1 MTDFSDMTTEDLRA
15 ASEAMLA
22 EVARREAEAEAR
34 AAVVAAVQGYAALT
48 GKTVLAAWRALVPEG
63 VQVPDEPEPEPIP
76 DAPEYKQPTGA
87 HDAYQAGD
95 RVTFQGR
102 VYEAVINAVVW
113 SPLAYPQ
120 AWKEVR

>member
-1 MTDFSDMTTEDLRA
+1 MTDFGDMTTEDLRA

-22 EVARREAEAEAR
+22 EVARREAEAEAH
-34 AAVVAAVQGYAALT
+34 AVVVAAVEGYAALT
-48 GKTVLAAWRALVPEG
+48 GKTVLQAWRALVPEG
-63 VQVPDEPEPEPIP
+63 VNVPDDPDPAPIP
-76 DAPEYKQPTGA
+76 DAPAYVQPTGA
-87 HDAYQAGD
+87 HDAYKAGD

-102 VYEAVINAVVW
+102 VYEALINAVVW

>member
-1 MTDFSDMTTEDLRA
+1 MSYDDMTTTELRDA
-15 ASEAMLA
+15 AAGMLA
-22 EVARREAEAEAR
+22 EVERREAEETAR
-34 AAVVAAVQGYAALT
+34 AAVDEAVGAYAESQGL
-48 GKTVLAAWRALVPEG
+48 TVLQAWRELAPEG
-63 VQVPDEPEPEPIP
+63 VEVPDDPEPEPVP
-76 DAPEYKQPTGA
+76 DAPAYVQPTGA

-102 VYEAVINAVVW
+102 VYEAVLNAVVW

>member
-1 MTDFSDMTTEDLRA
+1 MSYDDMTTTELRDA
-15 ASEAMLA
+15 AAGMLA
-22 EVARREAEAEAR
+22 EVARREAEGTAR
-34 AAVVAAVQGYAALT
+34 AAADDAVAAYADAQGL
-48 GKTVLAAWRALVPEG
+48 TVLQAWRALAPEG
-63 VQVPDEPEPEPIP
+63 VDVPDDPEPEPVP
-76 DAPEYKQPTGA
+76 DAPEYVAPTGA

>member
-1 MTDFSDMTTEDLRA
+1 MDYTAMTTTELRDA
-15 ASEAMLA
+15 VAGMLA
-22 EVARREAEAEAR
+22 EVDRREAEEAARRAVDEAVQAYAEA
-34 AAVVAAVQGYAALT
+34 QEI
-48 GKTVLAAWRALVPEG
+48 TVLQAWRALAPEG
-63 VQVPDEPEPEPIP
+63 VQVPDDPEPAPTP
-76 DAPEYKQPTGA
+76 NAPEYKQPTGA